1 MREDSIE
8 AFASCSFNHTAEWV
22 ANKSPEEKERI
33 IREARKDTPAM
44 IKQFRERKTGIEEE
58 QRQHL
63 EEQQEEVKQNK
74 EKAAAELR
82 ELAAKVEG
90 LGGVW
95 KSGEE
100 VDKNI
105 ESIKSKGRGSVG
117 KVKDALKAQISFR
130 SKILKQPVRNATD
143 WKLNGRPFPPN
154 ELQQNL
160 KNIISQ
166 S

>member
-1 MREDSIE
+1 MREDSIK

-130 SKILKQPVRNATD
+130 SKIL
-143 WKLNGRPFPPN
+143 
-154 ELQQNL
+154 
-160 KNIISQ
+160 
-166 S
+166 